1 MPVFEALASTDTLM
15 EPLAKLLSA
24 LASLAWPTIFAVVV
38 FIFFEPLKKL
48 IESARGRK
56 FTIKVG
62 GNELTMEEASE
73 IQRQTVND
81 IQSKLAELEK
91 RLATSAPPAFLHEST
106 PSRSSKRIL
115 WVDDLPKNNSYLVAL
130 LEERGAK
137 VDVATSTQEGV
148 EKFKAIPYDI
158 VISDMGRPEGD
169 HAGLDLLN
177 KIHELNPD
185 VPFFI
190 FCGGWAARNLRE
202 KALSA
207 GVTEITS
214 SGTTLLSHLPLEN
227 GS

>member
-1 MPVFEALASTDTLM
+1 M

-24 LASLAWPTIFAVVV
+24 LASLAWPAIFAVLM
-38 FIFFEPLKKL
+38 FKFFEPLKKL

-56 FTIKVG
+56 FTIKVA

-73 IQRQTVND
+73 IQRQIVSD

-91 RLATSAPPAFLHEST
+91 RLSTST
-106 PSRSSKRIL
+106 PLALVLKNTQGRSSKRIL
-115 WVDDLPKNNSYLVAL
+115 WVDDRPKNNSYLVAS

-137 VDVATSTQEGV
+137 VDVALSTEEGI
-148 EKFKAIPYDI
+148 EKFKALPHDI
-158 VISDMGRPEGD
+158 VISDMGRPEGEK
-169 HAGLDLLN
+169 AGIDLA
-177 KIHELNPD
+177 KRIRELNPR

-202 KALSA
+202 EALAA
-207 GVTEITS
+207 GVSEITS
-214 SGTTLLSHLPLEN
+214 SGTTLLSKLPLAN